1 MSHPSIAL
9 HCTVHACTCI
19 MYLEA
24 GHGSLAA
31 CSLVLHHATH
41 GAPQD
46 ARGSAEVDGALL
58 GVSVHALAT
67 ELGVLDLVAVH

>member
-1 MSHPSIAL
+1 
-9 HCTVHACTCI
+9 

-31 CSLVLHHATH
+31 CGLVLHHATH